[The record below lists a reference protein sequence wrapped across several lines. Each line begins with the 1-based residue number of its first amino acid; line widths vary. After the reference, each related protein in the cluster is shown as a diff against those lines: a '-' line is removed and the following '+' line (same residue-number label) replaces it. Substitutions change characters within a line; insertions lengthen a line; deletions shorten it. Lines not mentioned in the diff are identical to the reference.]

1 MEVGCSLQSSVALRA
16 WRGMMAKGFVGL
28 QVTTDPPHAVVAV
41 LDLVDQHGVLQ
52 VRAR

>member
-1 MEVGCSLQSSVALRA
+1 MRA